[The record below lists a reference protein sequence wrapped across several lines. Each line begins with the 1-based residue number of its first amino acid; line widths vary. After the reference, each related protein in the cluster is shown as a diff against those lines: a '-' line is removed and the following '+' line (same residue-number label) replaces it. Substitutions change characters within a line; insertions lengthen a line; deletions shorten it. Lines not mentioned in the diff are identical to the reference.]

1 MFRYLNGKAA
11 LLGLLAAG
19 IVACGS
25 AHLTA
30 QGHAHEHGVA
40 EVGVAVDGNT
50 AQIEFTAPGSA
61 IMGFEHEAKT
71 DADKKKM
78 ADAFAKFKANS
89 AAMFQFD
96 AALGC
101 TVATKQI
108 GVAEDHDHDHD
119 HDAAAHSHDAKGHDH
134 KHEASHADV
143 RALVDVNC
151 KQALQGS
158 TLRFSVKQFFPEAET
173 LRVQVV
179 GANFQT
185 GAELK
190 GNRNSIKL
198 SR

>member
-1 MFRYLNGKAA
+1 MFRLLNSKFVICAMA
-11 LLGLLAAG
+11 SAMLLA
-19 IVACGS
+19 GS
-25 AHLTA
+25 AKVVA

-40 EVGVAVDGNT
+40 EVGVAIDGKT

-78 ADAFAKFKANS
+78 ADAFAKFRQNA
-89 AAMFQFD
+89 AAMFVFD
-96 AALGC
+96 AAVGC
-101 TVATKQI
+101 SVATKQI
-108 GVAEDHDHDHD
+108 GIAGEHDHGHDHDAKGAKGHDHDHD
-119 HDAAAHSHDAKGHDH
+119 HG
-134 KHEASHADV
+134 HADV
-143 RALVDVNC
+143 RALVDVKC
-151 KQALQGS
+151 TQALEGS
-158 TLRFSVKQFFPEAET
+158 TLRFAVKRFFPEAET

-179 GANFQT
+179 GNSFQT